1 MFFPSHVCHRISI
14 LLYFLIMHFSGFDI
28 ALLNWLNHHLI
39 PHSVPVL
46 RIISYTTTFISIA
59 IVLMLLII
67 SIVKRSKSIRKQ
79 FFVLASVLILVAVV
93 SQGLKIFF
101 YRERPF
107 KIYPFIEKL
116 SEGGD
121 SSFPSGHT
129 LEAFAIAAALSLL
142 FSKKKIVIS
151 VYLWAMLVAY
161 SRMALGVHYP
171 SDVLAGVIIG
181 TFIGWSVPWIFNR
194 FISRGKINNP
204 LSQSGLW

>member
-1 MFFPSHVCHRISI
+1 M
-14 LLYFLIMHFSGFDI
+14 LFSGFDI

-39 PHSVPVL
+39 PDSVPVL
-46 RIISYTTTFISIA
+46 RIISFTTTFISIA
-59 IVLMLLII
+59 LVLIILII
-67 SIVKRSKSIRKQ
+67 SLVRRSKSIRKR
-79 FFVLASVLILVAVV
+79 FFILAAVLILVAIT

-142 FSKKKIVIS
+142 FSKKKIVIP
-151 VYLWAMLVAY
+151 VYLWAILVAY

-181 TFIGWSVPWIFNR
+181 TFIGWSVPWIFNK
-194 FISRGKINNP
+194 FIPREKINNP
-204 LSQSGLW
+204 MSQSGLW